1 MEPAGMSLADR
12 IAEERRARLAAERL
26 LELKQAELTAANR
39 KLGRHALALT
49 KQIGVT
55 QAEVATVRD
64 ENAKVKSDLSM
75 ANEKIE
81 TAERRLWHSIQ
92 AFQDGFAFFSADS
105 QLIGA
110 NTAYLN
116 IFDGLEEV
124 TPGISYVRIL
134 QILTDDGL
142 INTGEM
148 KPDIWR
154 AMMTERWM
162 SMAPEPVVV
171 QLWDDRYLRLIDQR
185 GHGGDVVSLALD
197 ITSTV
202 HYEEE
207 LRSARERAEA
217 ANRAKSAFLA
227 NMSHEIR
234 TPMNGVVGMAELLND
249 TTLDEEQKLYATTIK
264 NSGEA
269 LLVIINDV
277 LDYSKIEA
285 DKLVLHKENFDLER
299 SIHEVVMLLQP
310 TARDKGLTMLVDYD
324 LFLPTRFVGDPGRIR
339 QVLTNLAGNAL
350 KFTTEGHVTLRVTG
364 VYDADDNSCAVH
376 CMIEDT
382 GIGIPEE
389 KIDHVFGEFN
399 QVENERNRK
408 FEGTGLGLSI
418 SRRLIDLM
426 GGEIWVES
434 EEGKGSCFGFRIPLP
449 TAEGP
454 YAPTPKLPKSLRH
467 ILLVDDSA
475 LNCEIL
481 HRQLMLLGVEATIAD
496 SVSDAMKKMHH
507 GIDLLISD
515 HALPGGGGLELT
527 RQLRKSDWSDTPI
540 VMLCANLHDFSAQDV
555 KELNLELLPKPT
567 PRDELF
573 AKLASL
579 SCSLPSQL
587 VEAEAVEGH
596 PDMSS
601 DALLT
606 DAAEGAAPEAQTLEE
621 AYAAGKADALDPPS
635 QNGTRKMRVLA
646 AEDNKTN
653 QLVFRKMVKDLQ
665 IELQFASNGVEAVAL
680 FSEFQPDLIFMD
692 ISMPQMDGKE
702 ATGEIRKIE
711 DQTGGHVPIIALT
724 AHAMAG
730 DSDGILAAG
739 LDYYMT
745 KPLRKALIVER
756 ILKHAPDDVQPIS
769 VNSAA

>member
-1 MEPAGMSLADR
+1 MSLADK

-26 LELKQAELTAANR
+26 LELKQAELSAANR

-92 AFQDGFAFFSADS
+92 AFQDGFAFFNADS

-124 TPGISYVRIL
+124 TPGISYMRIL
-134 QILTDDGL
+134 QILTDEGL
-142 INTGEM
+142 VNTGDM
-148 KPDIWR
+148 KPDAWR
-154 AMMTERWM
+154 AMMSERWLSM
-162 SMAPEPVVV
+162 SPDPVII
-171 QLWDDRYLRLIDQR
+171 QMWDDRYLRLIDQR

-207 LRSARERAEA
+207 LRNARERAEA

-249 TTLDEEQKLYATTIK
+249 TTLNDEQKLYATTIK

-285 DKLVLHKENFDLER
+285 DKLVLHEEAFDLER
-299 SIHEVVMLLQP
+299 CIHEIVMLLQP
-310 TARDKGLTMLVDYD
+310 TARDKGLSILVDYD
-324 LFLPTRFVGDPGRIR
+324 LFLPTQFVGDPGRIR
-339 QVLTNLAGNAL
+339 QVLTNLAGNAV
-350 KFTTEGHVTLRVTG
+350 KFTNEGHVTLRVTG
-364 VYDADDNSCAVH
+364 IFNHDQGICAVH

-399 QVENERNRK
+399 QVEDERNRK
-408 FEGTGLGLSI
+408 FEGTGLGLAI
-418 SRRLIDLM
+418 SRRLIEM
-426 GGEIWVES
+426 MEGEIWVES
-434 EEGKGSCFGFRIPLP
+434 DEGKGSCFGFRIPLP
-449 TAEGP
+449 IVEGSHG
-454 YAPTPKLPKSLRH
+454 ATPKLPKSLRH
-467 ILLVDDSA
+467 IMLVDEST
-475 LNCEIL
+475 LNSEIL
-481 HRQLMLLGVEATIAD
+481 QRQLMLLGVETTIAD
-496 SVSDAMKKMHH
+496 SVSAALAKMNI
-507 GIDLLISD
+507 GVDLILAD
-515 HALPGGGGLELT
+515 HAIAGGGGLALA
-527 RQLRKSDWSDTPI
+527 RQLRQSKWASLPM
-540 VMLCANLHDFSAQDV
+540 VMLCSNPHEYSENEILDLKVD
-555 KELNLELLPKPT
+555 LLPRPT

-573 AKLASL
+573 SKLESL
-579 SCSLPSQL
+579 GNALIDK
-587 VEAEAVEGH
+587 
-596 PDMSS
+596 PDRTGSAAA
-601 DALLT
+601 DAIELT
-606 DAAEGAAPEAQTLEE
+606 DQTGADAETNAASQTLEE
-621 AYAAGKADALDPPS
+621 AYAADNAAMQLSAPDDP
-635 QNGTRKMRVLA
+635 GTRQMRILA
-646 AEDNKTN
+646 AEDNRTN
-653 QLVFRKMVKDLQ
+653 QLVFRKMVKDFN
-665 IELQFASNGVEAVAL
+665 IELQFANNGVEAVAL
-680 FSEFQPDLIFMD
+680 YQSFEPDLIFMD
-692 ISMPQMDGKE
+692 ISMPEMDGKE
-702 ATGEIRKIE
+702 ATGEIRKLE
-711 DQTGGHVPIIALT
+711 AETGRHVPIVALT
-724 AHAMAG
+724 AHAMSG

-739 LDYYMT
+739 LDHYLT
-745 KPLRKALIVER
+745 KPLRKAVILER
-756 ILKHAPDDVQPIS
+756 ILQHNTQAFQPIE
-769 VNSAA
+769 VTSAA